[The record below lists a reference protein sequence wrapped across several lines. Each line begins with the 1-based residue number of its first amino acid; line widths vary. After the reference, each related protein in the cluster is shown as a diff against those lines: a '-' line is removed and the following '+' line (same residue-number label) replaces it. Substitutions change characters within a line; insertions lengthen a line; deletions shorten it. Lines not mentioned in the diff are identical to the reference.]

1 MHYYR
6 GLPRTRPR
14 PCLEEAPA
22 PEGRPA
28 AGCVWGLALAVLP
41 WVVLLAAAWR
51 WLAG

>member
-6 GLPRTRPR
+6 GLPCPAPR
-14 PCLEEAPA
+14 PCSEEAPA

-28 AGCVWGLALAVLP
+28 AGCVCGLALVSLP
-41 WVVLLAAAWR
+41 WAVLLAAAWR

>member
-1 MHYYR
+1 MHYYC
-6 GLPRTRPR
+6 GLPRPLARPSHA
-14 PCLEEAPA
+14 EAPA
-22 PEGRPA
+22 PEARPA